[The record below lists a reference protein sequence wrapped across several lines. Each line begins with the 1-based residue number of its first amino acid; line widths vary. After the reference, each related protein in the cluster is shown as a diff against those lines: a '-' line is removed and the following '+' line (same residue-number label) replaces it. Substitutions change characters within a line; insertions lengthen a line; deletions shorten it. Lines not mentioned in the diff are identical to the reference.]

1 MKRLRAIVT
10 GRVQGVGYRAS
21 AAHEARRL
29 GVRGWVSNRY
39 DGAVELEAQADG
51 TVLETF
57 LVYLRHGPPGAR
69 VKSVDVE
76 WLPATSDANSRS
88 DPPSDSRSALGPFE
102 IR

>member
-1 MKRLRAIVT
+1 MTRFRATVT

-29 GVRGWVSNRY
+29 GVQGWVRNRY
-39 DGAVELEAQADG
+39 DDGTVEVEAQAARP
-51 TVLETF
+51 VLESF

-69 VKSVDVE
+69 VRSVDVE
-76 WLPATSDANSRS
+76 WLPVDSD
-88 DPPSDSRSALGPFE
+88 LGPFE

>member
-1 MKRLRAIVT
+1 MKRFRAIVS

-29 GVRGWVSNRY
+29 GVHGWVRNRF
-39 DGAVELEAQADG
+39 DGTVEVEAQGAD

-69 VKSVDVE
+69 VKLVDVE
-76 WLPATSDANSRS
+76 WLPVTSD
-88 DPPSDSRSALGPFE
+88 LGPFE

>member
-1 MKRLRAIVT
+1 VTRFRAIVT

-29 GVRGWVSNRY
+29 GVLGWVRNRY
-39 DGAVELEAQADG
+39 DGAVEVEAQADE
-51 TVLETF
+51 TVLQRL
-57 LVYLRHGPPGAR
+57 LVYLRQGPPGAR

-76 WLPATSDANSRS
+76 WLPVVSG
-88 DPPSDSRSALGPFE
+88 PSDLGPFE

>member
-1 MKRLRAIVT
+1 VTRLRAIVI

-29 GVRGWVSNRY
+29 GVRGWVRNRY
-39 DGAVELEAQADG
+39 DGTVELEAHAEAA
-51 TVLETF
+51 VLETF

-69 VKSVDVE
+69 VRSVDVE
-76 WLPATSDANSRS
+76 WLPASSDAGSS
-88 DPPSDSRSALGPFE
+88 SEFSFE

>member
-1 MKRLRAIVT
+1 VTRFRVIVS

-21 AAHEARRL
+21 AAHEGRRL
-29 GVRGWVSNRY
+29 GALGWIRNRL
-39 DGAVELEAQADG
+39 DGSVEVDAQGDE
-51 TVLETF
+51 TVLERF

-76 WLPATSDANSRS
+76 WLPVASN
-88 DPPSDSRSALGPFE
+88 LGPFE

>member
-1 MKRLRAIVT
+1 MTRFRAIVT

-29 GVRGWVSNRY
+29 GLLGWVRNRF
-39 DGAVELEAQADG
+39 DGSVEVDAQAEEP
-51 TVLETF
+51 VLQRF
-57 LVYLRHGPPGAR
+57 LVYLRQGPPGAR

-76 WLPATSDANSRS
+76 WLPVASG
-88 DPPSDSRSALGPFE
+88 PSELGPFE

>member
-1 MKRLRAIVT
+1 MPRFRAIVS

-21 AAHEARRL
+21 AAHEGRRL
-29 GVRGWVSNRY
+29 GVLGWVRNRY
-39 DGAVELEAQADG
+39 DGTVEAVAQADEP
-51 TVLETF
+51 VLERF

-76 WLPATSDANSRS
+76 WLSVASD
-88 DPPSDSRSALGPFE
+88 LGPFE

>member
-1 MKRLRAIVT
+1 VTRFRATVT

-29 GVRGWVSNRY
+29 SVHGWVRNRY
-39 DGAVELEAQADG
+39 DGTVEVEAQAPE

-69 VKSVDVE
+69 VRTVDVE
-76 WLPATSDANSRS
+76 WLPVVSD
-88 DPPSDSRSALGPFE
+88 LGPFE